1 MDKDILYRFFEGC
14 ASVEEIRQVKEW
26 AEASDEHRK
35 SLRRE
40 RKLFNAM
47 ILAGQPVQKD
57 MRMTIMRRR
66 NHYVGEL
73 LKIASVVVVTV
84 IVTATLFLTGKDKGQ
99 RNNLRYF
106 IFKHII

>member
-57 MRMTIMRRR
+57 MRMTIMRETEPLCGR
-66 NHYVGEL
+66 
-73 LKIASVVVVTV
+73 
-84 IVTATLFLTGKDKGQ
+84 TAENSLRSSGDSDCHCDFVFDRQ
-99 RNNLRYF
+99 RQ
-106 IFKHII
+106 